1 MKINSAALDLIREF
15 EGFRAKA
22 YLDELAKPPIW
33 TIGYGT
39 TARAGVGIEPRA
51 GMTISKAEAYGY
63 LMRSVEKFAAQI
75 APMIKRSVNENEFG
89 AMVSLAYNIGPGA
102 FNRSSVLRRFNSG
115 DKAGAADAFRLWNK
129 AGGKVWAGLVRRRE
143 AERALFL
150 RPVNIKP
157 EPAKLIS
164 MNVGIPNRPDPGH
177 VRKDESMTLVNQPS
191 AAPTRKWWALVIAG
205 FVVNGGFGALD
216 ALWPDHPFA
225 PYKAEIIGWAVLG
238 VSAVAAYMTKNRA

>member
-1 MKINSAALDLIREF
+1 MKVNMAALDLIKEF

-22 YLDELAKPPIW
+22 YLDELAKPPVW

-51 GMTISKAEAYGY
+51 GMTISKADAEGY

-75 APMIKRSVNENEFG
+75 APMLKKSVNENEFG

-102 FNRSSVLRRFNSG
+102 FGRSSVLRRFNAG

-129 AGGKVWAGLVRRRE
+129 AGGKVWAGLVRRRD

-150 RPVNIKP
+150 RPVSITP
-157 EPAKLIS
+157 TPSVA
-164 MNVGIPNRPDPGH
+164 IPNRPVSGH
-177 VRKDESMTLVNQPS
+177 VRKGEIMTLVNQPT
-191 AAPTRKWWALVIAG
+191 AAPTRKWWALVLAG
-205 FVVNGGFGALD
+205 FVVNGAFGALD
-216 ALWPDHPFA
+216 AFWPDHPFA
-225 PYKAEIIGWAVLG
+225 PYKAEIIGWAVLA